1 MSIGT
6 TLSTT
11 PHHSFHSNTRTSLLN
26 TVSPIQFLS
35 FRNHT
40 HNLRVLCFSSNPSQ
54 QPPPVVVVGSA
65 NADIYVEIDRLPHE
79 GETLAA
85 KSGQTLA
92 GGKGANQATCSAKL
106 SYPTYFVGQVGDDA
120 YGTLLSDALRGGGV
134 RLDSLTVVAS
144 APTGHAVVMLQSNGQ
159 NSIIII
165 GGANM
170 SCWPS
175 TLPRQ
180 HLDLVAQ
187 AGIVLLQREIPDA
200 VNVQVAQAARNA
212 GVPVVMDAGGMD
224 GPIPPQLLKFV
235 DILSPN
241 ETELARLTGRPTGSF
256 EEIAQAALKCHE
268 LMAST
273 VSMQNEMA
281 IILMFIRD
289 SSTELSCILISE
301 SDTSGYLVLTA
312 FIWWHYLLNKGVK
325 QVLVKLGEK
334 GSALFVEGE
343 KPIQQPAILAKTVV
357 DTTGAGDTF
366 TAAFAVAL
374 VEGKSKK
381 ECLRF
386 AAAAACLCVQV
397 KGASPSMP
405 DRKSVLDLLN
415 CQ

>member
-11 PHHSFHSNTRTSLLN
+11 PNHSFHSNTRTSLLN

-54 QPPPVVVVGSA
+54 QLPPVVVVGSA
-65 NADIYVEIDRLPHE
+65 NADIYVEIDRLPRE

-92 GGKGANQATCSAKL
+92 GGKGANQATCSAML

-200 VNVQVAQAARNA
+200 VNVQVAQVGPGRAEPFRTKSLTLQ
-212 GVPVVMDAGGMD
+212 GM
-224 GPIPPQLLKFV
+224 LV
-235 DILSPN
+235 
-241 ETELARLTGRPTGSF
+241 
-256 EEIAQAALKCHE
+256 C
-268 LMAST
+268 
-273 VSMQNEMA
+273 
-281 IILMFIRD
+281 
-289 SSTELSCILISE
+289 
-301 SDTSGYLVLTA
+301 GY
-312 FIWWHYLLNKGVK
+312 
-325 QVLVKLGEK
+325 
-334 GSALFVEGE
+334 
-343 KPIQQPAILAKTVV
+343 
-357 DTTGAGDTF
+357 
-366 TAAFAVAL
+366 
-374 VEGKSKK
+374 
-381 ECLRF
+381 C
-386 AAAAACLCVQV
+386 
-397 KGASPSMP
+397 
-405 DRKSVLDLLN
+405 
-415 CQ
+415 